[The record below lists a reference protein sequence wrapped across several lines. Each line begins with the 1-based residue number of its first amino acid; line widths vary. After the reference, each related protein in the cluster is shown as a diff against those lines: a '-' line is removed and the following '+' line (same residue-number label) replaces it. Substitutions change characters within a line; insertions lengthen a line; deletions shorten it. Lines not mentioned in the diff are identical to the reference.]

1 MMCETDKVKQAVEA
15 LASIMRMI
23 QRLGYDPEKVTL
35 DEALQQ
41 IERKVC
47 DGR

>member
-35 DEALQQ
+35 DEALRQ
-41 IERKVC
+41 IEKELF
-47 DGR
+47 DGH